1 MEHEGK
7 VLLCRRAIEPC
18 KGLWTV
24 PAGFLEMGEST
35 AAGAA
40 RETWE
45 EANAEV
51 EVCHCCLHTAKA
63 QSLSHNLF
71 IRGLTTVPLDTSVSL
86 LHSQQHTSAQV
97 AIGMLL
103 SQIGHC
109 RAPRMV

>member
-51 EVCHCCLHTAKA
+51 EVCLAA
-63 QSLSHNLF
+63 SIQPRPGPSL
-71 IRGLTTVPLDTSVSL
+71 TPLPSEV
-86 LHSQQHTSAQV
+86 
-97 AIGMLL
+97 
-103 SQIGHC
+103 C
-109 RAPRMV
+109 